1 MAILQIQIKLTGLSP
16 FFFVNNFSAKYEYS
30 TFTCEST
37 DIRALSAIL
46 KGVVDKRIETSL
58 SQADLLKYITA
69 GTEGSTGE
77 TGGGSDVDKES
88 ILQSASQDAK
98 TKADAAQA
106 AAIQAAATD
115 ATQKANAAQA
125 SAIAAAA
132 SDAAQK
138 VATVK
143 QEAAED
149 AKTKADTAESNAIAQ
164 ASQDASTKADAAK
177 DAAILEAKNKDN
189 ALKSALQEEIQ
200 AKSQAAKTNAVATAS
215 TDATTKANQAKEDAI
230 ADAAQKDAVV
240 KQEAATD
247 ASTKADKAL
256 EDAKAYS
263 DTLVGEANGKITTIQ
278 ASDELQNSRLT
289 ALESGG
295 GGTGGA
301 KGDKGEQ
308 GERGLTG
315 AKGDPGIQGLP
326 GKDGAKG
333 ADGKSAYEVAVSNGF
348 VGNEAAWL
356 ASLKSEKGDKG
367 DAGAG
372 GSGGS
377 ADNTALQQEIDA
389 LKTALAKMPKY
400 KEYQAGYIPRADF
413 VGTLANSGLVT
424 ANYPKP
430 FSKRPILNVT
440 LDIADAAVRV
450 QYVNNATETG
460 FQVATN
466 YAGSMNGVWYEAF
479 ILEN

>member
-46 KGVVDKRIETSL
+46 KGSVDKRIETSL

-69 GTEGSTGE
+69 GTGGFTGE
-77 TGGGSDVDKES
+77 TGGGSDVDTES

-115 ATQKANAAQA
+115 ATQKANAAKE

-200 AKSQAAKTNAVATAS
+200 AKSQAAETNAVATAS
-215 TDATTKANQAKEDAI
+215 TDATTKANKAKEDAI
-230 ADAAQKDAVV
+230 ANAAQKDAVV

-247 ASTKADKAL
+247 ASTKANKAL

-278 ASDELQNSRLT
+278 TSDELQNSRLK

-295 GGTGGA
+295 GGTGGS
-301 KGDKGEQ
+301 
-308 GERGLTG
+308 R
-315 AKGDPGIQGLP
+315 PWSP
-326 GKDGAKG
+326 
-333 ADGKSAYEVAVSNGF
+333 
-348 VGNEAAWL
+348 
-356 ASLKSEKGDKG
+356 
-367 DAGAG
+367 
-372 GSGGS
+372 
-377 ADNTALQQEIDA
+377 
-389 LKTALAKMPKY
+389 PY
-400 KEYQAGYIPRADF
+400 KEYVARSHTRAELVDMNGGIINNNALATVKFPHKFSVIPYVF
-413 VGTLANSGLVT
+413 VQQS
-424 ANYPKP
+424 
-430 FSKRPILNVT
+430 I
-440 LDIADAAVRV
+440 DDASPRV
-450 QYVNNATETG
+450 QYVNNITTTS
-460 FQVATN
+460 FQYATN
-466 YAGSMNGVWYEAF
+466 YAGSLNGLRYVAYTFDGNNSAVTYGF
-479 ILEN
+479 

>member
-46 KGVVDKRIETSL
+46 KGEVDKRIETSF
-58 SQADLLKYITA
+58 SRADLLKYITA
-69 GTEGSTGE
+69 GTGGFTGE
-77 TGGGSDVDKES
+77 TGGVSDVDTES

-115 ATQKANAAQA
+115 ATQKANAAKA

-177 DAAILEAKNKDN
+177 DAAILEAENKDN
-189 ALKSALQEEIQ
+189 TLKSALQEEIQ
-200 AKSQAAKTNAVATAS
+200 AKSQAAETNAVATAS

-230 ADAAQKDAVV
+230 ANAAQKDAVV

-247 ASTKADKAL
+247 ASTKANKAL

-278 ASDELQNSRLT
+278 ASDELQNSRLK

-295 GGTGGA
+295 GGTGGS
-301 KGDKGEQ
+301 
-308 GERGLTG
+308 R
-315 AKGDPGIQGLP
+315 PWSP
-326 GKDGAKG
+326 
-333 ADGKSAYEVAVSNGF
+333 
-348 VGNEAAWL
+348 
-356 ASLKSEKGDKG
+356 
-367 DAGAG
+367 
-372 GSGGS
+372 
-377 ADNTALQQEIDA
+377 
-389 LKTALAKMPKY
+389 PY
-400 KEYQAGYIPRADF
+400 KEYVARFHTKAELVDMNGGIINNNALATIKFPHRFSEIPYVF
-413 VGTLANSGLVT
+413 VQQSIDDV
-424 ANYPKP
+424 
-430 FSKRPILNVT
+430 SS
-440 LDIADAAVRV
+440 RV
-450 QYVNNATETG
+450 QYVNNITTTS
-460 FQVATN
+460 FQYATN
-466 YAGSMNGVWYEAF
+466 YAGSLNGLRYVAYTFDGNNSAVTYGF
-479 ILEN
+479 

>member
-69 GTEGSTGE
+69 GTGCSTGE
-77 TGGGSDVDKES
+77 TGGVSDVDTES

-106 AAIQAAATD
+106 AAIQAAAKD

-177 DAAILEAKNKDN
+177 DAAILEAENKDN

-200 AKSQAAKTNAVATAS
+200 AKSQAAETNAVATAS
-215 TDATTKANQAKEDAI
+215 TDATTKANKAKEDAI
-230 ADAAQKDAVV
+230 ANAAQKDAVV

-247 ASTKADKAL
+247 ASTKANKAL

-278 ASDELQNSRLT
+278 TSDELQNSRLK

-295 GGTGGA
+295 GGTGGS
-301 KGDKGEQ
+301 
-308 GERGLTG
+308 R
-315 AKGDPGIQGLP
+315 PWSP
-326 GKDGAKG
+326 
-333 ADGKSAYEVAVSNGF
+333 
-348 VGNEAAWL
+348 
-356 ASLKSEKGDKG
+356 
-367 DAGAG
+367 
-372 GSGGS
+372 
-377 ADNTALQQEIDA
+377 
-389 LKTALAKMPKY
+389 PY
-400 KEYQAGYIPRADF
+400 KEYVARSHTRAELVEMNGGIINNNALATVKFPHRFSVIPYVF
-413 VGTLANSGLVT
+413 VQQSIDDVS
-424 ANYPKP
+424 P
-430 FSKRPILNVT
+430 RI
-440 LDIADAAVRV
+440 
-450 QYVNNATETG
+450 QYVNNITTTS
-460 FQVATN
+460 FQYSTN
-466 YAGSMNGVWYEAF
+466 YAGSLNGLRYVAYTFDGNNSAVTYGF
-479 ILEN
+479 

>member
-46 KGVVDKRIETSL
+46 KGEVDKRIETSF
-58 SQADLLKYITA
+58 SRADLLKYITA
-69 GTEGSTGE
+69 GTEGSTCE
-77 TGGGSDVDKES
+77 TGGVSDVDTES

-98 TKADAAQA
+98 TKADAAQD

-115 ATQKANAAQA
+115 ATQKANAAKA

-177 DAAILEAKNKDN
+177 DAAILEAENKDN
-189 ALKSALQEEIQ
+189 TLKSALQEEIQ
-200 AKSQAAKTNAVATAS
+200 AKSQAAETNAVATAS

-230 ADAAQKDAVV
+230 ANAAQKDAVV

-247 ASTKADKAL
+247 ASTKANKAL

-278 ASDELQNSRLT
+278 VSDELQNSRLK

-295 GGTGGA
+295 GGTGGS
-301 KGDKGEQ
+301 
-308 GERGLTG
+308 R
-315 AKGDPGIQGLP
+315 PWSP
-326 GKDGAKG
+326 
-333 ADGKSAYEVAVSNGF
+333 
-348 VGNEAAWL
+348 
-356 ASLKSEKGDKG
+356 
-367 DAGAG
+367 
-372 GSGGS
+372 
-377 ADNTALQQEIDA
+377 
-389 LKTALAKMPKY
+389 PY
-400 KEYQAGYIPRADF
+400 KEYVARFHTKAELVDMNGGIINNNALATVKFPHKFSVIPYVF
-413 VGTLANSGLVT
+413 VQQSIDDV
-424 ANYPKP
+424 
-430 FSKRPILNVT
+430 SS
-440 LDIADAAVRV
+440 RV
-450 QYVNNATETG
+450 QYVNNITTTS
-460 FQVATN
+460 FQYATN
-466 YAGSMNGVWYEAF
+466 YAGSLNGLRYVAYTFDGNNSAVTYGF
-479 ILEN
+479 